1 MNYLKI
7 NILSLLTIVLAW
19 LIYSQTHLCPN
30 RQHLLISD
38 NNLKDLAIDIA
49 EVNDNLLLINE
60 LVLSDTTSY
69 RKDFIVRIN
78 NIPVQVYIATH
89 CGFCYK
95 PKPSIQISINK
106 KGQILLNNGDEFIIP
121 TEQTYSYL
129 AKNPE
134 RKPIYLEWVKN
145 TPAEYIDR
153 VAGEIIR
160 AYEEQVEKYA
170 RKKFHKS
177 FCFLNEEEMMTIKE
191 KFPFELRL
199 ANFKNCIKLKIVS
212 NETQHHHPV
221 IDYHRNIFVFTQ
233 TRNHKIRSSYA

>member
-7 NILSLLTIVLAW
+7 NTLSLLTIILAW

-49 EVNDNLLLINE
+49 EVNDNILLINE
-60 LVLSDTTSY
+60 LVLGEATSF
-69 RKDFIVRIN
+69 RRDFIIRIN
-78 NIPVQVYIATH
+78 NIPVQVYIASH
-89 CGFCYK
+89 CNLCIRK
-95 PKPSIQISINK
+95 PKPSTEIIINK
-106 KGQILLNNGDEFIIP
+106 KGQILLNNGDEFITP
-121 TEQTYSYL
+121 TEQIYSYL

-170 RKKFHKS
+170 REKFHKS
-177 FCFLNEEEMMTIKE
+177 LCFLNEEEMKTIKE

-199 ANFKNCIKLKIVS
+199 ANFKNCIK
-212 NETQHHHPV
+212 
-221 IDYHRNIFVFTQ
+221 
-233 TRNHKIRSSYA
+233 